1 MVKKGFCKV
10 VAEVNPQFQVVFKP
24 DKRLNLSSEVAEIS
38 MPVEVDV
45 SLMQE
50 VDVNLMPEELQSLMM
65 AGEEEWVE
73 EELTSS
79 TRR

>member
-1 MVKKGFCKV
+1 M

-24 DKRLNLSSEVAEIS
+24 DKRLNLSLGVTELS

-45 SLMQE
+45 SLMPE
-50 VDVNLMPEELQSLMM
+50 VDINLMPEELQSLMM

-79 TRR
+79 TRRREFF